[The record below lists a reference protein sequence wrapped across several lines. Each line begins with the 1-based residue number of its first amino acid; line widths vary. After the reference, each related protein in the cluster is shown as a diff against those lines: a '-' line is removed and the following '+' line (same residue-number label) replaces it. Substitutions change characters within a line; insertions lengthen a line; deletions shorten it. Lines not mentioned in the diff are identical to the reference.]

1 MRKIKEIYDFRKE
14 LALFGIL
21 ILAIILLSGLVESQ
35 EGTYCA
41 EKTTYGASCQDVPQA
56 ECATGINPS
65 TMQPYKCDRT
75 ACKSTTYCSTGTCAD
90 RVTGKCL
97 PGQQATCNPAQGGFF
112 YSLPK
117 DEVSECKVGCCFLGD
132 GNSLVEKIRCD
143 VLGKDYNV
151 EPTFR
156 ADITDEDICLAL
168 ASPEAKGACV
178 FETEKG
184 RECEFTTRGDC
195 LSIESV
201 TGGESSTGFF
211 EGLFGGTKEEIT
223 TNIPSFHEGFLCTA
237 PELGTI
243 CAMTKR
249 TKCVPGEHEVFFED
263 SCGNTANVYDA
274 NKINNVAYWS
284 YVPGVQGVE
293 VNYGD
298 GKGNINSKK
307 YGACSYLKGSTCGSG
322 AADYGNFIC
331 RDLGCPANSDPLT
344 GGVRREH
351 GDEWCSEPISNFEN
365 AKPGQISYLLYCYN
379 GEVQYE
385 LCDFF
390 RNKLCSENKETGA
403 ASCVVNRWSDCIF
416 QENTRDCLD
425 TSIRD
430 CRVEKG
436 ASALTLRTQYGTEKQ
451 ILDSDTGKMITGT
464 CVPKYTPGF
473 KFWDPEG
480 TILDVPEETETP
492 LSICEFSSVTCLVPY
507 TQEVIGITAWRTT
520 PSDECVSQCKSVE
533 GWSNSKCYEACT
545 PVCLESLDSKNA
557 DAKIVKDWAQSYQNL
572 CTSLG
577 DCGVVANYLEK
588 EGYNRWR
595 DLFTGEQIDWETLVN
610 ADEKK

>member
-1 MRKIKEIYDFRKE
+1 MRKTKEIYDFRKKV
-14 LALFGIL
+14 ALFGIL
-21 ILAIILLSGLVESQ
+21 ILAVILLSGFAESQ
-35 EGTYCA
+35 ETTYCA
-41 EKTTYGASCQDVPQA
+41 EKTTYGASCQDVPQE
-56 ECATGINPS
+56 ECNTGINPS

-75 ACKSTTYCSTGTCAD
+75 ACKSTPYCSTGTCVNKA
-90 RVTGKCL
+90 TGGCL
-97 PGQQATCNPAQGGFF
+97 PSSQAECNPVEGGFF
-112 YSLPK
+112 YALPK

-132 GNSLVEKIRCD
+132 GNSLVEKVRCD

-151 EPTFR
+151 KATFKG
-156 ADITDEDICLAL
+156 DITNEVVCLAL

-184 RECEFTTRGDC
+184 RECKFTTREEC
-195 LSIESV
+195 LSMK
-201 TGGESSTGFF
+201 STINF
-211 EGLFGGTKEEIT
+211 
-223 TNIPSFHEGFLCTA
+223 PFHEGFLCTA

-243 CAMTKR
+243 CAMTQR
-249 TKCVPGEHEVFFED
+249 TKCVPGKREVFFED
-263 SCGNTANVYDA
+263 GCGNTANVYDA
-274 NKINNVAYWS
+274 NKVDNVAYWS

-293 VNYGD
+293 VDVGD

-307 YGACSYLKGSTCGSG
+307 YGACAFLKGSTCGPG
-322 AADYGNFIC
+322 NAEYGNFIC
-331 RDLGCPANSDPLT
+331 KDLGCPANSDPLT
-344 GGVRREH
+344 GGVKRKHNE
-351 GDEWCSEPISNFEN
+351 EWCSSPIKSFEN
-365 AKPGQISYLLYCYN
+365 AKPGQLSYLLYCYN

-385 LCDFF
+385 LCDPF
-390 RNKLCSENKETGA
+390 RNKLCLENKETGA

-430 CRVEKG
+430 CRIERG
-436 ASALTLRTQYGTEKQ
+436 ASTVTLRTQYGTEKQ
-451 ILDSDTGKMITGT
+451 ILDSDTGKTIIGT

-480 TILDVPEETETP
+480 TMLDVPGETQTP
-492 LSICEFSSVTCLVPY
+492 LSICEFSNVACHVPY
-507 TQEVIGITAWRTT
+507 TQEVIGITAWRAD
-520 PSDECVSQCKSVE
+520 PSEECVSQCKSVE

-545 PVCLESLDSKNA
+545 PVCLENLDGKNA
-557 DAKIVKDWAQSYQNL
+557 DARIVKDWAQSYQNL

-577 DCGVVANYLEK
+577 DCGVAANYLEK

-610 ADEKK
+610 ADKKK